1 MIMKASLVVASGVH
15 KGKVIVLPETQFVIG
30 RDADCQ
36 LRPASP
42 SISKK
47 HCKFFTRDNQLWV
60 IDYGS
65 TNGTIV
71 NDEPLAAN
79 TETMLNH
86 GDNVKVGPLDFG
98 VVLAGRPNNMP
109 IPQSLKNAAGTSTEI
124 KKLVKAADDAMEK
137 APEPKLKAP
146 RTDGG
151 DDAGDDA
158 AAMLLAMGDDEDDL
172 NSDVPEGSTIMEM
185 PAMGDMTMPKG
196 QQVKP
201 PEDKKAPVGSSD
213 AANDLLRRYLRR
225 SGK

>member
-1 MIMKASLVVASGVH
+1 MKASLVVASGVH
-15 KGKVIVLPETQFVIG
+15 KGKVIVLPETPFTIG
-30 RDADCQ
+30 RDPDCQ

-47 HCKFFTRDNQLWV
+47 HCKFFTRDKQLWV
-60 IDYGS
+60 IDFGS

-71 NDEPLAAN
+71 NDESLPAN
-79 TETMLNH
+79 AETQLNH

-98 VVLAGRPNNMP
+98 IVIAGHADMTP
-109 IPQSLKNAAGTSTEI
+109 IPQALKTAAGTSKEVQ
-124 KKLVKAADDAMEK
+124 KLVKAADEAMEK
-137 APEPKLKAP
+137 APAPKLKSPSSSESDAE
-146 RTDGG
+146 G
-151 DDAGDDA
+151 DEA

-172 NSDVPEGSTIMEM
+172 NSDVPEGSTVMEM
-185 PAMGDMTMPKG
+185 PAMGDMSMPMG
-196 QQVKP
+196 QQPKP

>member
-1 MIMKASLVVASGVH
+1 MKASLVVASGVH
-15 KGKVIVLPETQFVIG
+15 KGKVIVLPQTQFIIG

-47 HCKFFTRDNQLWV
+47 HCKFFIREDKLWV

-71 NDEPLAAN
+71 NDEPLPAN
-79 TETMLNH
+79 TETELTH

-98 VVLAGRPNNMP
+98 VVLAGQRDSTPVR
-109 IPQSLKNAAGTSTEI
+109 QALKTAAGTSQEV

-137 APEPKLKAP
+137 VPEPKLKAP

-151 DDAGDDA
+151 DSDGDDA

-172 NSDVPEGSTIMEM
+172 NDEVPEGSTIMEM

-196 QQVKP
+196 QQPKAA
-201 PEDKKAPVGSSD
+201 EEKKAPVGSSD